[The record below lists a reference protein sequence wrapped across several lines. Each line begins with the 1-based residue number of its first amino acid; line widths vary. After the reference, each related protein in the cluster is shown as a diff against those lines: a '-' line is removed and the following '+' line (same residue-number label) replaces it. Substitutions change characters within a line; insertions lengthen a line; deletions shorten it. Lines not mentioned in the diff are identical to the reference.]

1 MKEPP
6 ASSAFKGVDNDT
18 SIGCS
23 VYGPDVVLG
32 SLVVGMM
39 ALLSFVLKMTRPSA
53 EQTSVFAGLTT
64 DVASRVGGDS
74 REGPT
79 GKDSGSCLG
88 ATADVDVSVEVV
100 GVLVS
105 A

>member
-1 MKEPP
+1 
-6 ASSAFKGVDNDT
+6 
-18 SIGCS
+18 
-23 VYGPDVVLG
+23 
-32 SLVVGMM
+32 MM

-53 EQTSVFAGLTT
+53 EQTSVFAGWTT
-64 DVASRVGGDS
+64 DVASCVRGGGGS

-100 GVLVS
+100 AALVS
-105 A
+105 AWRKAVVQV

>member
-1 MKEPP
+1 
-6 ASSAFKGVDNDT
+6 
-18 SIGCS
+18 
-23 VYGPDVVLG
+23 
-32 SLVVGMM
+32 MM

-53 EQTSVFAGLTT
+53 EQTSVFAGLT
-64 DVASRVGGDS
+64 DVASCVGGDS

-88 ATADVDVSVEVV
+88 ATADVDVSVEVLAA
-100 GVLVS
+100 LVS